1 MLSACCGR
9 FMSWS
14 AILRRLLPAVLAC
27 LLCIPA
33 AQAATIMV
41 FGDSISAAY
50 GINPAQGWVS
60 LLQRQL
66 GTQHRVINASLS
78 GETTAG
84 GLARLPTVLKQHKPD
99 IVLLELGGNDGLR
112 GLPLPEMQHNLGR
125 MVQLA
130 KQARAR
136 VLLIGMALPPNY
148 GPEYGSKFQQVYRN
162 VAREQKIPLV
172 PLLVAGFES
181 DLAQFQNDGIHPLAG
196 AQPRMVANVLP
207 TLQPLLRRN

>member
-1 MLSACCGR
+1 
-9 FMSWS
+9 MSWS

-66 GTQHRVINASLS
+66 GKQHRVINASLS

-84 GLARLPTVLKQHKPD
+84 GLARLPGVLQQHQPD

-112 GLPLPEMQHNLGR
+112 GLPLAEM
-125 MVQLA
+125 
-130 KQARAR
+130 
-136 VLLIGMALPPNY
+136 
-148 GPEYGSKFQQVYRN
+148 
-162 VAREQKIPLV
+162 
-172 PLLVAGFES
+172 
-181 DLAQFQNDGIHPLAG
+181 
-196 AQPRMVANVLP
+196 
-207 TLQPLLRRN
+207 